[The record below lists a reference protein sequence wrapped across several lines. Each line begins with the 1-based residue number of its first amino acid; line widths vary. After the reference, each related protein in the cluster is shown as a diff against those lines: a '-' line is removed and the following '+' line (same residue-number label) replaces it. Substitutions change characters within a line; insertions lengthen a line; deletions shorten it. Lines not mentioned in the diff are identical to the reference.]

1 MFTKSAIQKNRILYF
16 LKKSQRFFIVGHTKP
31 DGDSI
36 GSMLALYLVLTR
48 LGKQVILACQDD
60 LPTQFHFLPAA
71 DNIKKI
77 DEVMGQLKGVDVV
90 VSVDCGSYGLTG
102 LGDHLQTSSRPLLLN
117 IDHHHDNPGYGDIN
131 IIEGDK
137 SSTAEIIYD
146 LINTLAIKIDGEI
159 ATCILNG
166 IFVDTDSFKNP
177 NTSIETLRITSD
189 LLSRGASLRQIAH
202 SNLKDKSLTTLKL
215 WGTVLSR
222 IKKNQKLGIISTAV
236 TNKDLVS
243 CKASHEDLD
252 GIANFLNSV
261 PDAKTSLVLSE
272 RDDNEIKGSLR
283 TLYDEVDVSKL
294 AAVLGG
300 GGHKKAAGFTIP
312 GKIINEGGKWKIV

>member
-1 MFTKSAIQKNRILYF
+1 MFTKPTIQRNRVLYF
-16 LKKSQRFFIVGHTKP
+16 LKKSQRFFVVGHTKP
-31 DGDSI
+31 DGDSV
-36 GSMLALYLVLTR
+36 GSMLALCLVLTK
-48 LGKQVILACQDD
+48 LGKQVIMACHDE
-60 LPTQFHFLPAA
+60 LPERFHFLPGAG
-71 DNIKKI
+71 NIKVI
-77 DEVMGQLKGVDVV
+77 SDVINQLRDIEVVI
-90 VSVDCGSYGLTG
+90 SVDCGSYDLTG
-102 LGDHLQTSSRPLLLN
+102 LGDRLQTDSRPLFLN

-137 SSTAEIIYD
+137 SSTAEIIYN
-146 LINTLAIKIDGEI
+146 LIETLGIKIDGEL

-177 NTSIETLRITSD
+177 NTSVETLRITSD

-215 WGTVLSR
+215 WGTVLAR
-222 IKKNQKLGIISTAV
+222 IKKNRKLGIISTAV

-243 CKASHEDLD
+243 CQASHEDLD

-283 TLYDEVDVSKL
+283 TLHDDVDVSKL
-294 AAVLGG
+294 AAILGG
-300 GGHKKAAGFTIP
+300 GGHKKAAGFTLP
-312 GKIINEGGKWKIV
+312 GKIVNQGGRWKIV